1 MLKKYF
7 LSLFFIL
14 IISFLFSC
22 KEKSTITNS
31 DVFAISDTSIVTKIF
46 LADRQGNTISLDK
59 NNNEWTINNK
69 YKVRKE
75 SISILLETLNKIR
88 IKRPVSLS
96 SFNHIIR
103 DLSTTGIKIEI
114 YANDLTPLKIYTIGN
129 ETKDQL
135 GTYMILHSN
144 SSQES
149 ITEPFIMHIP
159 GFNGYLAPR
168 YGIQARILN
177 ERTWRSRVI
186 FDKSPIRNITLN
198 YLNQPEL
205 SFSLISSPINLLDFT
220 GNIIDHNN
228 NALIEY
234 IKKFTNLQCE
244 SFKNDVDI
252 SNNIPLHEIIVN
264 NDTLRTYQIAAKEE
278 EKKKEENFNV
288 ERMYATLNNGE
299 VMLIQNYVFNKVL
312 ITINELKK

>member
-1 MLKKYF
+1 MLKKYLFF
-7 LSLFFIL
+7 LSCIL
-14 IISFLFSC
+14 IISFFFSC

-31 DVFAISDTSIVTKIF
+31 DSFAISDTSIVTKIF

-59 NNNEWTINNK
+59 NNNEWIINNK

-75 SISILLETLNKIR
+75 SIRILLETLNKIR

-96 SFNHIIR
+96 AFDHIIR
-103 DLSTTGIKIEI
+103 DLSTTGVKVEI
-114 YANDLTPLKIYTIGN
+114 YADDLKPLKIYTIGN

-168 YGIQARILN
+168 YGVQARILN
-177 ERTWRSRVI
+177 EKTWRSRII
-186 FDKSPIRNITLN
+186 FDNSSIKNIRLK

-205 SFSLISSPINLLDFT
+205 SFSLILSPTNLLDFMD
-220 GNIIDHNN
+220 NIIEHNN
-228 NALIEY
+228 NAVIEY
-234 IKKFTNLQCE
+234 INRFSNLQCE
-244 SFKNDVDI
+244 SFKSDVDI
-252 SNNIPLHEIIVN
+252 RNNIPLHEIIVN
-264 NDTLRTYQIAAKEE
+264 FDTLRTYQIASKEQ
-278 EKKKEENFNV
+278 KKKEENFNV